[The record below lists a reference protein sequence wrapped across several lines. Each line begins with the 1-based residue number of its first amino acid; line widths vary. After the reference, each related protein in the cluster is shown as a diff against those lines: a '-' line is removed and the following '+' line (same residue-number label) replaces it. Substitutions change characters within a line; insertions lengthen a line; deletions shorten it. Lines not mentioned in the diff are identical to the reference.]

1 MDKQL
6 NALIAIKNVF
16 QQIYRPEI
24 YCSTITA
31 GLTYIPNL
39 ENENFYR
46 PAFTYDKEERD
57 QVLSMNHAVFVK
69 ENFLDKYATAIND
82 LVRDELQK
90 TSS

>member
-1 MDKQL
+1 
-6 NALIAIKNVF
+6 
-16 QQIYRPEI
+16 
-24 YCSTITA
+24 
-31 GLTYIPNL
+31 L
-39 ENENFYR
+39 ENENIYR

-57 QVLSMNHAVFVK
+57 QVLSMNQAVFVK